1 MLKRLNEALPG
12 LLLGIIVYGMI
23 LQLVGVWF
31 VDDKLHYST
40 GLWIG
45 VGCAVFMAIH
55 MAAAIEDAVSI
66 GSENGAKRKVV
77 SAALIRYIAVVV
89 VFFAMMYFKL
99 GMLVPAF
106 LGIMGLKISAY
117 LQPFLNKS
125 LRNKTDQNGGMSGTD
140 KDHLMKEKL
149 NRR

>member
-31 VDDKLHYST
+31 VEDKLHYSS

-45 VGCAVFMAIH
+45 IGCAIFMAIH
-55 MAAAIEDAVSI
+55 MAIAIEDAVSI
-66 GSENGAKRKVV
+66 GSENGAKRKVI
-77 SAALIRYIAVVV
+77 AASLVRYITVVI

-99 GMLVPAF
+99 GMLIPAF
-106 LGIMGLKISAY
+106 LGIMGLKFSAY
-117 LQPFLNKS
+117 LQPFVSKS
-125 LRNKTDQNGGMSGTD
+125 LRKKTDQNGGMSETD
-140 KDHLMKEKL
+140 EDHLMNE
-149 NRR
+149 N

>member
-31 VDDKLHYST
+31 VDDKLHYSS

-45 VGCAVFMAIH
+45 IGCAIFMAIH
-55 MAAAIEDAVSI
+55 MAVAIEDAVSI
-66 GSENGAKRKVV
+66 GSENGAKRKVITA
-77 SAALIRYIAVVV
+77 SLIRYIIVVI

-99 GMLVPAF
+99 GMLIPAF
-106 LGIMGLKISAY
+106 LGIMGLKFSA
-117 LQPFLNKS
+117 
-125 LRNKTDQNGGMSGTD
+125 
-140 KDHLMKEKL
+140 
-149 NRR
+149 

>member
-31 VDDKLHYST
+31 VDDKLHYSS

-45 VGCAVFMAIH
+45 IGCAIFMAIH
-55 MAAAIEDAVSI
+55 MAVAIEDAVSI
-66 GSENGAKRKVV
+66 GSENGAKRKVITA
-77 SAALIRYIAVVV
+77 SLIRYIIVVI

-99 GMLVPAF
+99 GMLIPAF
-106 LGIMGLKISAY
+106 FGIMGLKFSAY
-117 LQPFLNKS
+117 IQPIGSKEK
-125 LRNKTDQNGGMSGTD
+125 RNKTDQNGGMSETD
-140 KDHLMKEKL
+140 EDHLMNE
-149 NRR
+149 N

>member
-31 VDDKLHYST
+31 VDDKLHYSG

-45 VGCAVFMAIH
+45 IGCAIFMAIH
-55 MAAAIEDAVSI
+55 MAVAIEDAVSI
-66 GSENGAKRKVV
+66 GSENGAKRKVITA
-77 SAALIRYIAVVV
+77 SLIRYIIVVI

-99 GMLVPAF
+99 GMLIPAF
-106 LGIMGLKISAY
+106 LGIMGLKFSAY
-117 LQPFLNKS
+117 LQPFVSKR
-125 LRNKTDQNGGMSGTD
+125 LRKKTDQNGGMSETD
-140 KDHLMKEKL
+140 KDHLMNEKTK
-149 NRR
+149 